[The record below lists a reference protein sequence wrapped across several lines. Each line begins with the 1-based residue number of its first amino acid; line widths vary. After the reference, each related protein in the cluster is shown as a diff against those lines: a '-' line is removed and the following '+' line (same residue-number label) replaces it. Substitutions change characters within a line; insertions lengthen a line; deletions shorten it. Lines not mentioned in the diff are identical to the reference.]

1 MALASKDAALRAGP
15 GGRTDDGDL
24 ELNMTPMIDIVF
36 QLIVFFM
43 LQLKFKE
50 IDRQID
56 STLPKTEGIDTI
68 AVTPPDS
75 EKLKLKVFRRG
86 LDGPP
91 ETQLTVIRV
100 DSSHELHLPTGWSSY
115 AEESVE
121 RRNVFDA
128 VLAQLGVAV
137 RGRAA
142 ASPDRSKLLAEIVAP
157 PPSGGYVPH
166 GDVMRILDVQ
176 LAYPGILLALVLI
189 VTLGPSQR
197 SVIIAL
203 AVGYAPYFARIIRGA
218 VLRESAFDY
227 VTAARALGQRDSM
240 ILLRHIGPNVAG
252 LMVVHGSFAV
262 AGAMVSEASLS
273 FLGLGVS
280 PSTPSWG
287 RMLSNGTQVIYIA
300 PHIAVVPIVVLSVV
314 IAGWYLLGEGFRE
327 WLDPRRR

>member
-1 MALASKDAALRAGP
+1 MATRAADRVAAPLRGRDAAP
-15 GGRTDDGDL
+15 EGGRRLPGLRPRRMQLWVGLAIVGTAALLGLLAPLIAPYDPLAQDIYARYEGPSLAHPLGLDDFGRDML
-24 ELNMTPMIDIVF
+24 SRLVYGARITLMTGTVAVLLALPVGSVLGAWAGFVRGKTDIV
-36 QLIVFFM
+36 L
-43 LQLKFKE
+43 
-50 IDRQID
+50 
-56 STLPKTEGIDTI
+56 
-68 AVTPPDS
+68 
-75 EKLKLKVFRRG
+75 
-86 LDGPP
+86 
-91 ETQLTVIRV
+91 
-100 DSSHELHLPTGWSSY
+100 
-115 AEESVE
+115 
-121 RRNVFDA
+121 
-128 VLAQLGVAV
+128 
-137 RGRAA
+137 
-142 ASPDRSKLLAEIVAP
+142 
-157 PPSGGYVPH
+157 
-166 GDVMRILDVQ
+166 MRILDVQ

>member
-1 MALASKDAALRAGP
+1 MATRTAERVVAPLRGHDATPEGRRRLPGFRPRRLQLWVGLAIVGAAALLGLLAPLVAPYDPLVQDIYARYEGP
-15 GGRTDDGDL
+15 SL
-24 ELNMTPMIDIVF
+24 AHPL
-36 QLIVFFM
+36 
-43 LQLKFKE
+43 
-50 IDRQID
+50 
-56 STLPKTEGIDTI
+56 
-68 AVTPPDS
+68 
-75 EKLKLKVFRRG
+75 G
-86 LDGPP
+86 LDDFGRDMLSRLVYGARI
-91 ETQLTVIRV
+91 TLI
-100 DSSHELHLPTGWSSY
+100 TGTT
-115 AEESVE
+115 
-121 RRNVFDA
+121 A
-128 VLAQLGVAV
+128 VLLALPVGSILGAWAGFV
-137 RGRAA
+137 RG
-142 ASPDRSKLLAEIVAP
+142 KT
-157 PPSGGYVPH
+157 
-166 GDVMRILDVQ
+166 DVVLMRILDVQ

-218 VLRESAFDY
+218 VLREAAFDY

-300 PHIAVVPIVVLSVV
+300 PHIAIVPIVVLSVV